1 MKSRLILTAAASALL
16 AGVSACATVS
26 APQQQAVAA
35 PVLTCAPTPAPAAV
49 APGEVPPLGFRE
61 CVLPN
66 GMKVYT
72 LKDASTSN
80 VTVQVWYRVGS
91 KDDPAGRSG
100 FAHLFE
106 HLMFKSTKNMP
117 TETFDRL
124 TEDVGGFNNASTWDD
139 FTNYYEVVPANH
151 LERLLFA
158 ESDRLGSLVVDA
170 DVFASERDV
179 VKEEYR
185 QSYLA
190 NPYARFFGLFA
201 PQTIYENHPYRRPG
215 IGSIEELNAA
225 TIDDVRRFHA
235 TYYRPDNA
243 VLIVAG
249 NFDQAKL
256 DGWIEQYFAGLTN
269 PATALPA
276 NNVVEAEPTG
286 PREATFYGA
295 NVPLPAVM
303 LAWRTVPYGDPD
315 RAALT
320 VLDGILSTGESSRL
334 YQSLVYEKQIAAQ
347 ASSSPDF
354 AQQAGNL
361 TAYAIMADGKT
372 PEEGLAALRAE
383 VARFRDE
390 PVSAA
395 ELAEAKN
402 ELVADILRSREG
414 VDDRANALGFALM
427 WDGDAA
433 AADQEVAALQA
444 VTAADVQRVANRYL
458 TEQRM
463 ITMRYLPADEAHPP
477 SEQNKDVD
485 APVHVADLAPAGEP
499 TVLLPEAERAAIP
512 TPGPE
517 VSPATP
523 AVADFRLDN
532 GLRVLVAPTEGVPL
546 ISARLGFDAG
556 TRNDGRLPGLATM
569 TAGLLTQGTTT
580 RSAPQI
586 AAEIEGLG
594 ATVGAGAGV
603 DFTNVYANS
612 PADVFPQTL
621 ALMADVVRN
630 PAFAA
635 EELDRQQSQTLDG
648 LRVTLTQPGPV
659 ASQAV
664 GRVIYGDAAYGAPG
678 SGTVTSVPA
687 ITRED
692 VARFHQ
698 SYFSPKDA
706 TLVFSGA
713 ITTEQA
719 RTLAQQA
726 FGDWRDT
733 RVATVTA
740 TNPAGA
746 ALAPRVVVIDQPGA
760 GQAAVVA
767 AVRGISRAD
776 ADYFPLSL
784 GNTVLG
790 GGYSSRLNQEVRIK
804 RGLSYGAGSSLG
816 ARAEEGVFTASAQT
830 RNDAVPAVADLI
842 LEEINRMGTERT
854 TETDLSPRRAVMIG
868 GFGRSLETVDGLG
881 GFVANLALYD
891 LPMSELAAY
900 AGNVRA
906 VTPEQIE
913 AAFARHLPGS
923 EASVVIVGD
932 AAQFIEALR
941 AKYPNV
947 EVIPLS
953 SLNLDRATLQ

>member
-1 MKSRLILTAAASALL
+1 MKSRLFAAASIAALML
-16 AGVSACATVS
+16 AASAW
-26 APQQQAVAA
+26 AA
-35 PVLTCAPTPAPAAV
+35 PGDPAVSMAPIETSAAV
-49 APGEVPPLGFRE
+49 APQAIEVPPLGFAHR
-61 CVLPN
+61 VLPN
-66 GMKVYT
+66 GLQIYT
-72 LKDASTSN
+72 SRDASTSN

-106 HLMFKSTKNMP
+106 HLMFKSTENLP

-151 LERLLFA
+151 LERLIFA
-158 ESDRLGSLVVDA
+158 EADRMGSLVVDA

-190 NPYARFFGLFA
+190 NPYNRFFGLFA
-201 PQTIYENHPYRRPG
+201 PQTIYQDHPYRRPG

-249 NFDQAKL
+249 NFDQVQL
-256 DGWIEQYFAGLTN
+256 DGWIDRYFGGLTN
-269 PATALPA
+269 PAAALPV

-303 LAWRTVPYGDPD
+303 LAWPTVPYGHPD

-320 VLDGILSTGESSRL
+320 VLDGVLSTGESSRL
-334 YQSLVYEKQIAAQ
+334 YRSLVYEKQIAAQ

-354 AQQAGNL
+354 AQQAGHM
-361 TAYAIMADGKT
+361 TAYAIMADGET
-372 PEEGLAALRAE
+372 PDAGIAALRAE

-390 PVSAA
+390 PVTAA
-395 ELAEAKN
+395 ELAEARN
-402 ELVADILRSREG
+402 ELIADVLRSREG

-433 AADQEVAALQA
+433 AADREVAAIQA
-444 VTAADVQRVANRYL
+444 VTPADIQRVAQRYL
-458 TEQRM
+458 SEQRM

-477 SEQNKDVD
+477 TEQNKDVD
-485 APVHVADLAPAGEP
+485 APVRIADLAPAGEP
-499 TVLLPEAERAAIP
+499 TVLLPEDQRAAIP
-512 TPGPE
+512 AAGPE
-517 VSPATP
+517 GDLATP

-546 ISARLGFDAG
+546 VSARLSFDAG
-556 TRNDGRLPGLATM
+556 TRDDAGKPGLAQM

-580 RSAPQI
+580 RAAPQI

-603 DFTNVYANS
+603 DFTNVFANA
-612 PADVFPQTL
+612 PANVFPQAL

-630 PAFAA
+630 PTFAQ
-635 EELDRQQSQTLDG
+635 EELDRLRDQALDG
-648 LRVTLTQPGPV
+648 LRVQLSQPGPV

-664 GRVIYGDAAYGAPG
+664 GRVIYGDAPYGAPG
-678 SGTVTSVPA
+678 GGTTTSLPT
-687 ITRED
+687 ITRDD
-692 VARFHQ
+692 VARFHARA
-698 SYFSPKDA
+698 YGPNEA

-719 RTLAQQA
+719 RALAEQA
-726 FGDWRDT
+726 FGDWT
-733 RVATVTA
+733 TAPVADQAV
-740 TNPAGA
+740 PAA
-746 ALAPRVVVIDQPGA
+746 AGPVLAPRVVVIDQPGA
-760 GQAAVVA
+760 GQAAVVV
-767 AVRGISRAD
+767 AVRGVSRTD

-804 RGLSYGAGSSLG
+804 RGLSYGAGSNLG
-816 ARAEEGVFTASAQT
+816 VRADEGVFTASAQT
-830 RNDAVPAVADLI
+830 RNDAVPAVAELI
-842 LEEINRMGTERT
+842 LSEIGRMGTERIS
-854 TETDLSPRRAVMIG
+854 EAELGPRRAVMLG

-923 EASVVIVGD
+923 EASLVIVGD

-953 SLNLDRATLQ
+953 ELNLNSATLR

>member
-1 MKSRLILTAAASALL
+1 MKSRLFAAVSISALL
-16 AGVSACATVS
+16 LGLPAWANTGEVAG
-26 APQQQAVAA
+26 
-35 PVLTCAPTPAPAAV
+35 AAV
-49 APGEVPPLGFRE
+49 PAETASMPQGIAVPPLGFAHRT
-61 CVLPN
+61 LPN
-66 GMKVYT
+66 GLQIYT
-72 LKDASTSN
+72 SRDTSTSN

-106 HLMFKSTKNMP
+106 HLMFKSTENLP

-151 LERLLFA
+151 LERLIFA
-158 ESDRLGSLVVDA
+158 EADRMGSLVVDA

-185 QSYLA
+185 QSYQA
-190 NPYARFFGLFA
+190 NPYSRFFGLLV
-201 PQTIYENHPYRRPG
+201 PQTIYQDHPYRRPG

-249 NFDQAKL
+249 NFDQAQL
-256 DGWIEQYFAGLTN
+256 DGWIDRYFAGLTN
-269 PATALPA
+269 PATPLPA
-276 NNVVEAEPTG
+276 NNVIEPEPTG

-303 LAWRTVPYGDPD
+303 LAWPTVPYGHPD

-320 VLDGILSTGESSRL
+320 VLDGVLSTGESSRL
-334 YQSLVYEKQIAAQ
+334 YRSLVYEQQIAAQ

-354 AQQAGNL
+354 ARQAGNL
-361 TAYAIMADGKT
+361 TAYAIMADGET
-372 PEEGLAALRAE
+372 PEAGIAALRAE
-383 VARFRDE
+383 IARFRDE
-390 PVSAA
+390 PVTDA
-395 ELAEAKN
+395 ELAEARN
-402 ELVADILRSREG
+402 ELIADLLRSREG

-433 AADQEVAALQA
+433 AADREVASIQA
-444 VTAADVQRVANRYL
+444 VTAADIQRVARRYM

-463 ITMRYLPADEAHPP
+463 ITMRYLPSDEAHPP
-477 SEQNKDVD
+477 SEANTGVD
-485 APVHVADLAPAGEP
+485 APVRIADLAPTGELS
-499 TVLLPEAERAAIP
+499 VLLPEGQRAAIP
-512 TPGPE
+512 AAGPE
-517 VSPATP
+517 GSLATP
-523 AVADFRLDN
+523 AIADFRLAN

-546 ISARLGFDAG
+546 VSARLNFNAG
-556 TRNDGRLPGLATM
+556 TRDDGAKPGLAQM
-569 TAGLLTQGTTT
+569 TAGLLTQGTTART
-580 RSAPQI
+580 APRI

-594 ATVGAGAGV
+594 ASVGAGAGI
-603 DFTNVYANS
+603 DSTNVFANA
-612 PADVFPQTL
+612 PANVFPQTL

-630 PAFAA
+630 PTFAQ
-635 EELDRQQSQTLDG
+635 EELDRLRDQTLDG
-648 LRVTLTQPGPV
+648 LRVQLSQPGPV
-659 ASQAV
+659 ASRAV

-678 SGTVTSVPA
+678 GGTTTSVPT
-687 ITRED
+687 INRDD
-692 VARFHQ
+692 VVRFHAR
-698 SYFSPKDA
+698 SFDPGNA

-719 RTLAQQA
+719 RALAEQA
-726 FGDWRDT
+726 FGDWRGGGS
-733 RVATVTA
+733 TA
-740 TNPAGA
+740 AAPTGEALAGPV
-746 ALAPRVVVIDQPGA
+746 LAPRVIVIDQPGA
-760 GQAAVVA
+760 GQAAVYV
-767 AVRGISRAD
+767 AVRSVSRTD
-776 ADYFPLSL
+776 ADYFPLAL
-784 GNTVLG
+784 GNTLLG

-816 ARAEEGVFTASAQT
+816 ARLGEGVFTASAQT
-830 RNDAVPAVADLI
+830 RNDAVPDVAELI
-842 LEEINRMGTERT
+842 LSEIGRMGTERI
-854 TETDLSPRRAVMIG
+854 TEDELGPRRAVMIG

-881 GFVANLALYD
+881 GFVASLALYD

-913 AAFARHLPGS
+913 SAFARHLPGS
-923 EASVVIVGD
+923 EASLVIVGD
-932 AAQFIEALR
+932 ASQFLEALR
-941 AKYPNV
+941 AKHPNV
-947 EVIPLS
+947 EIIPLS
-953 SLNLDRATLQ
+953 DLNLDSAALR

>member
-1 MKSRLILTAAASALL
+1 
-16 AGVSACATVS
+16 
-26 APQQQAVAA
+26 
-35 PVLTCAPTPAPAAV
+35 
-49 APGEVPPLGFRE
+49 
-61 CVLPN
+61 
-66 GMKVYT
+66 
-72 LKDASTSN
+72 
-80 VTVQVWYRVGS
+80 
-91 KDDPAGRSG
+91 

-106 HLMFKSTKNMP
+106 HLMFKSTENMP

-158 ESDRLGSLVVDA
+158 EADRMGSLVVDA

-190 NPYARFFGLFA
+190 NPYNRFFGLFA
-201 PQTIYENHPYRRPG
+201 PQTIYQNHPYRRPG

-269 PATALPA
+269 PAAPLPA
-276 NNVVEAEPTG
+276 NNVAEPEPTG

-303 LAWRTVPYGDPD
+303 LAWPTVPYGDPD

-334 YQSLVYEKQIAAQ
+334 YQSLVYEQQIAAQ

-354 AQQAGNL
+354 ANQAGNL

-372 PEEGLAALRAE
+372 PGEGVAALRAE

-390 PVSAA
+390 PVTGA

-402 ELVADILRSREG
+402 ELVANLLRGREG

-427 WDGDAA
+427 WDGEAA
-433 AADQEVAALQA
+433 AADREVAALKA
-444 VTAADVQRVANRYL
+444 VTAADVQRVARRYL
-458 TEQRM
+458 SEQRM

-477 SEQNKDVD
+477 TEPNRNVD
-485 APVHVADLAPAGEP
+485 APVKVADLAPVGEP
-499 TVLLPEAERAAIP
+499 TSLLPEGERAAIP
-512 TPGPE
+512 APGPE

-523 AVADFRLDN
+523 AVADFRLAN

-546 ISARLGFDAG
+546 VSARLSFDAG
-556 TRNDGRLPGLATM
+556 TRDDGALPGLATM
-569 TAGLLTQGTTT
+569 TAGLLTQGTAT
-580 RSAPQI
+580 RTAPEI

-594 ATVGAGAGV
+594 ANVGAGAGV
-603 DFTNVYANS
+603 DFSNVYANA

-635 EELDRQQSQTLDG
+635 DELERQQSQTLDG
-648 LRVTLTQPGPV
+648 LRVALSQPGQI
-659 ASQAV
+659 ASQSV
-664 GRVIYGDAAYGAPG
+664 GRVIYGDAPYGAPG
-678 SGTVTSVPA
+678 SGTVTSVPRL
-687 ITRED
+687 TRED
-692 VARFHQ
+692 VVNFHRAH
-698 SYFSPKDA
+698 FAPDDA

-713 ITTEQA
+713 ITPEQA
-719 RTLAQQA
+719 RALAEQA
-726 FGDWRDT
+726 FGDWRGGGAT
-733 RVATVTA
+733 QARVAD
-740 TNPAGA
+740 PSGA
-746 ALAPRVVVIDQPGA
+746 PLAPRVVVIDQPGA

-767 AVRGISRAD
+767 AIRGVSRTD

-784 GNTVLG
+784 GNTLLG

-816 ARAEEGVFTASAQT
+816 ARADEGVFTASAQT
-830 RNDAVPAVADLI
+830 RNDAVPEVAALI
-842 LEEINRMGTERT
+842 LEEIGRMGSERVSETE
-854 TETDLSPRRAVMIG
+854 LSPRRAVMIG

-881 GFVANLALYD
+881 GFIASLALYD

-913 AAFARHLPGS
+913 SAFARHLPGS
-923 EASVVIVGD
+923 EASLVIVGD
-932 AAQFIEALR
+932 AAQFLEALR
-941 AKYPNV
+941 AKYPDV
-947 EVIPLS
+947 EVIPLTE
-953 SLNLDRATLQ
+953 LDLDRGALR

>member
-1 MKSRLILTAAASALL
+1 MKTRLIATAAVAALL
-16 AGVSACATVS
+16 AG
-26 APQQQAVAA
+26 
-35 PVLTCAPTPAPAAV
+35 APAWTAAAQT
-49 APGEVPPLGFRE
+49 APARSATAGVEVPPLGFQRR
-61 CVLPN
+61 VLAN
-66 GMKVYT
+66 GLQVYT
-72 LKDASTSN
+72 SRDASTSN

-106 HLMFKSTKNMP
+106 HLMFKSTKNLP

-124 TEDVGGFNNASTWDD
+124 TEDVGGFNNASTYDD

-151 LERLLFA
+151 LERLIFA
-158 ESDRLGSLVVDA
+158 EADRMGSLVVDA

-190 NPYARFFGLFA
+190 NPYNRFFGLFA
-201 PQTIYENHPYRRPG
+201 PQTIYESHPYRRPG

-249 NFDQAKL
+249 NFDDAQL
-256 DGWIEQYFAGLTN
+256 NGWIDRYFGGLTN

-303 LAWRTVPYGDPD
+303 LAWRTVPYGHPD

-334 YQSLVYEKQIAAQ
+334 YQSLVYDQQIAAQ
-347 ASSSPDF
+347 ATSSPDF

-361 TAYAIMADGKT
+361 TAYAIMADGES
-372 PEEGLAALRAE
+372 PEAGIAALRTE

-390 PVSAA
+390 PVTEA
-395 ELAEAKN
+395 ELAESKN
-402 ELVADILRSREG
+402 ELIANVLRNREG

-427 WDGDAA
+427 WDGDPA
-433 AADQEVAALQA
+433 AADREVAAIQA
-444 VTAADVQRVANRYL
+444 VTAADVQRVAQRYL
-458 TEQRM
+458 SEQRM

-485 APVHVADLAPAGEP
+485 APVHVASLAPSGTP
-499 TVLLPEAERAAIP
+499 TVLLPEGQRAAIP
-512 TPGPE
+512 APGPE

-523 AVADFRLDN
+523 AVADFRLAN
-532 GLRVLVAPTEGVPL
+532 GLRVLVAPTQGVPL
-546 ISARLGFDAG
+546 ISARLSFDAG
-556 TRNDGRLPGLATM
+556 TRNDGSKPGVATM
-569 TAGLLTQGTTT
+569 TAGLLTQGTAT
-580 RSAPQI
+580 RTAPQI

-603 DFTNVYANS
+603 DFTSVFANA
-612 PADVFPQTL
+612 PANVFPQTL

-630 PAFAA
+630 PSFAT
-635 EELDRQQSQTLDG
+635 EELERQQAQTLDS
-648 LRVTLTQPGPV
+648 LRVALSQPGQI
-659 ASQAV
+659 ASQSV
-664 GRVIYGDAAYGAPG
+664 GRVIYGAAPYGAPG
-678 SGTVTSVPA
+678 GGTVSSIPT

-692 VARFHQ
+692 VVAFHR
-698 SYFSPKDA
+698 SFFSPTDA
-706 TLVFSGA
+706 VLTFSGD
-713 ITTEQA
+713 ITEAQA
-719 RTLAQQA
+719 RTLAEQA
-726 FGDWRDT
+726 FGDWRSE
-733 RVATVTA
+733 TVVRTERN
-740 TNPAGA
+740 NPAGVE
-746 ALAPRVVVIDQPGA
+746 LAPRIIVIDQPGA

-767 AVRGISRAD
+767 AVRGVSRTD

-784 GNTVLG
+784 GNTLLG

-816 ARAEEGVFTASAQT
+816 VRANDGVFTASAQT
-830 RNDAVPAVADLI
+830 RNDAVPAVAELI
-842 LEEINRMGTERT
+842 LSEIGRMGTERVS
-854 TETDLSPRRAVMIG
+854 EAELAPRRAVMIG

-900 AGNVRA
+900 AGRVRA
-906 VTPEQIE
+906 VTPAEIE
-913 AAFARHLPGS
+913 AAFARHLPGA
-923 EASVVIVGD
+923 EASLVIVGD

-953 SLNLDRATLQ
+953 ELNLDSATLR

>member
-1 MKSRLILTAAASALL
+1 MKSRLFAAASIAALML
-16 AGVSACATVS
+16 GASAWAAPGDPAVSMAPIETSAAL
-26 APQQQAVAA
+26 APQAI
-35 PVLTCAPTPAPAAV
+35 
-49 APGEVPPLGFRE
+49 EVPPLGFAHR
-61 CVLPN
+61 VLPN
-66 GMKVYT
+66 GLQIYT
-72 LKDASTSN
+72 SRDASTSN

-106 HLMFKSTKNMP
+106 HLMFKSTENLP

-151 LERLLFA
+151 LERLIFA
-158 ESDRLGSLVVDA
+158 EADRMGSLVVDA

-190 NPYARFFGLFA
+190 NPYNRFFGLFA
-201 PQTIYENHPYRRPG
+201 PQTIYQDHPYRRPG

-249 NFDQAKL
+249 NFDQAQL
-256 DGWIEQYFAGLTN
+256 DGWINRYFGGLTN
-269 PATALPA
+269 PAAPLPV

-303 LAWRTVPYGDPD
+303 LAWPTVPYGHPD

-320 VLDGILSTGESSRL
+320 VLDGVLSTGESSRL
-334 YQSLVYEKQIAAQ
+334 YRSLVYEQQIAAQ

-354 AQQAGNL
+354 AQQAGHM
-361 TAYAIMADGKT
+361 TAYAIMADGET
-372 PEEGLAALRAE
+372 PDAGIAALRAE

-390 PVSAA
+390 PVTAA
-395 ELAEAKN
+395 ELAEARN
-402 ELVADILRSREG
+402 ELIADVLRSREG

-433 AADQEVAALQA
+433 AADREVAAIQA
-444 VTAADVQRVANRYL
+444 VTPADIQRVAQRYL
-458 TEQRM
+458 SEQRM

-477 SEQNKDVD
+477 TEQNKDVD
-485 APVHVADLAPAGEP
+485 APVRIADLAPAGEP
-499 TVLLPEAERAAIP
+499 TVLLPEDQRAAIP
-512 TPGPE
+512 AAGPE
-517 VSPATP
+517 GDLATP
-523 AVADFRLDN
+523 AVADFRLAN

-546 ISARLGFDAG
+546 VSARLSFDAG
-556 TRNDGRLPGLATM
+556 SRDDAARPGLAQM

-580 RSAPQI
+580 RAAPQI

-603 DFTNVYANS
+603 DFTNVFANA
-612 PADVFPQTL
+612 PANVFPQALT
-621 ALMADVVRN
+621 LMADVVRN
-630 PAFAA
+630 PTFAQD
-635 EELDRQQSQTLDG
+635 ELDRLRDQALDG
-648 LRVTLTQPGPV
+648 LRVQLSQPGPV

-678 SGTVTSVPA
+678 GGTTTSLPT
-687 ITRED
+687 ITRDD
-692 VARFHQ
+692 VARFHARA
-698 SYFSPKDA
+698 YGPNEA

-719 RTLAQQA
+719 RALAEQA
-726 FGDWRDT
+726 FGDWT
-733 RVATVTA
+733 TAPVADQAV
-740 TNPAGA
+740 PAA
-746 ALAPRVVVIDQPGA
+746 AGPVLAPRVVVIDQPGA
-760 GQAAVVA
+760 GQAAVVV
-767 AVRGISRAD
+767 AVRGVSRTD

-804 RGLSYGAGSSLG
+804 RGLSYGAGSNLG
-816 ARAEEGVFTASAQT
+816 VRADEGVFTASAQT
-830 RNDAVPAVADLI
+830 RNDAVPAVAELI
-842 LEEINRMGTERT
+842 LSEIGRMGTERIS
-854 TETDLSPRRAVMIG
+854 EAELGPRRAVMLG

-923 EASVVIVGD
+923 EASLVIVGD

-953 SLNLDRATLQ
+953 ELNLNSATLR